1 MARVVAPLDLALRRL
16 RARLFVAADTVVA
29 VGGAA
34 ERAVDEGTTVV
45 AASHDPTWSP
55 PGGRHSRCRSARRR
69 PQASVPVVLEDVI
82 RSWDGEE
89 VVVRFDRPTGT
100 WMFVCIHSTARGPA
114 GGGTRMKTYAEPADA
129 LADAMRLAGAMT
141 LKMAAVDM
149 PFGGGKAVL
158 AVPELVDGEARR
170 GLLLRYADLVASL
183 RGTFNTGPDVNTSA
197 ADMDVIGE
205 RCGYVFCR
213 SEENGGSGDPG
224 LHTARGVFH
233 GIRASVR
240 HVFGSDSL
248 EDRVVLVQGVGS
260 VGAALAEELAAAGA
274 RVLVSDVVPD
284 RARSL
289 GAEFVPPESVVGTE
303 CDVYAPCAL
312 GGTLNAE
319 TIPRLQ
325 CRIVAGSANNQLVE
339 PEDAERLREAGI
351 LYAPD
356 FVINA
361 GGVLNSLGAEHLG
374 WTRDQIEER
383 LAGIGGTL
391 EEIYSKADAEAITT
405 EAAAE
410 QLAESRLR

>member
-1 MARVVAPLDLALRRL
+1 M
-16 RARLFVAADTVVA
+16 
-29 VGGAA
+29 
-34 ERAVDEGTTVV
+34 
-45 AASHDPTWSP
+45 
-55 PGGRHSRCRSARRR
+55 
-69 PQASVPVVLEDVI
+69 I

-89 VVVRFDRPTGT
+89 VVVRFDRPTGM
-100 WMFVCIHSTARGPA
+100 WMFVCIHSTSRGPA

-129 LADAMRLAGAMT
+129 LDDAMRLASAMT

-149 PFGGGKAVL
+149 PFGGGKAVV
-158 AVPELVDGEARR
+158 AVPEPLEGEARR

-213 SEENGGSGDPG
+213 SEERGGSGDPG
-224 LHTARGVFH
+224 PHTARGVFH

-240 HVFGSDSL
+240 HVFGTDSL
-248 EDRVVLVQGVGS
+248 EGRVVLVQGVGS

-274 RVLVSDVVPD
+274 RVLVSDVVPE
-284 RARSL
+284 RAQHL
-289 GAEFVPPESVVGTE
+289 GAEFVPAEEVIGTE

-312 GGTLNAE
+312 GGTVNAE
-319 TIPRLQ
+319 TIPRLR
-325 CRIVAGSANNQLVE
+325 CRIVAGSANNQLGE
-339 PEDAERLREAGI
+339 PEDADRLREAGI

-374 WTRDQIEER
+374 WTREQIEER
-383 LAGIGGTL
+383 LVAIGDTL
-391 EEIYSKADAEAITT
+391 EQIYAKAEAEVITT

-410 QLAESRLR
+410 QLARSRL

>member
-1 MARVVAPLDLALRRL
+1 MEELL
-16 RARLFVAADTVVA
+16 
-29 VGGAA
+29 
-34 ERAVDEGTTVV
+34 
-45 AASHDPTWSP
+45 
-55 PGGRHSRCRSARRR
+55 
-69 PQASVPVVLEDVI
+69 

-89 VVVRFDRPTGT
+89 VVVRFDRPTGA

-114 GGGTRMKTYAEPADA
+114 GGGTRMKVYPDPSDA
-129 LADAMRLAGAMT
+129 LADAMRLASAMT

-149 PFGGGKAVL
+149 PFGGAKAVL
-158 AVPELVDGEARR
+158 AVPELVDGDARR
-170 GLLLRYADLVASL
+170 GLLLRYGDLVASL

-224 LHTARGVFH
+224 PHTARGVFH

-240 HVFGSDSL
+240 HVFGTDSL
-248 EDRVVLVQGVGS
+248 ESRVVLVQGLGS
-260 VGAALAEELAAAGA
+260 VGGSLTEELSAAGA
-274 RVLVSDVVPD
+274 RVLASDVVPG
-284 RARSL
+284 RAERL
-289 GAEFVPPESVVGTE
+289 GAEVVPPEEVIGTE

-319 TIPRLQ
+319 TIPRLR
-325 CRIVAGSANNQLVE
+325 CRIVAGSANNQLAE
-339 PEDAERLREAGI
+339 PEDAERLRAAGI

-374 WTRDQIEER
+374 WTREQIEER

-391 EEIYSKADAEAITT
+391 EAIYSTAEAEGIAT

-410 QLAESRLR
+410 HIAKSRL

>member
-1 MARVVAPLDLALRRL
+1 MKVY
-16 RARLFVAADTVVA
+16 T
-29 VGGAA
+29 
-34 ERAVDEGTTVV
+34 E
-45 AASHDPTWSP
+45 
-55 PGGRHSRCRSARRR
+55 PG
-69 PQASVPVVLEDVI
+69 
-82 RSWDGEE
+82 
-89 VVVRFDRPTGT
+89 
-100 WMFVCIHSTARGPA
+100 
-114 GGGTRMKTYAEPADA
+114 DA

-158 AVPELVDGEARR
+158 AVPELVDGDARR

-213 SEENGGSGDPG
+213 SEERGGSGDPG
-224 LHTARGVFH
+224 PHTARGVFH

-248 EDRVVLVQGVGS
+248 AGRVVLVQGLGS
-260 VGAALAEELAAAGA
+260 VGGPLAEELAAAGA
-274 RVLVSDVVPD
+274 RVLVSDVVPG
-284 RARSL
+284 RAELL
-289 GAEFVPPESVVGTE
+289 GAEVVPAEEVIGTE

-319 TIPRLQ
+319 TIPRLR
-325 CRIVAGSANNQLVE
+325 CRIVAGSANNQLAE
-339 PEDAERLREAGI
+339 PKDAERLRGAGI

-361 GGVLNSLGAEHLG
+361 GGVLNSLGVEHLG
-374 WTRDQIEER
+374 WTREQIEER
-383 LAGIGGTL
+383 LARIGGTL
-391 EEIYSKADAEAITT
+391 EEIYSRADAEAITT
-405 EAAAE
+405 EAAAV
-410 QLAESRLR
+410 QLAGARLA

>member
-1 MARVVAPLDLALRRL
+1 
-16 RARLFVAADTVVA
+16 
-29 VGGAA
+29 
-34 ERAVDEGTTVV
+34 
-45 AASHDPTWSP
+45 
-55 PGGRHSRCRSARRR
+55 
-69 PQASVPVVLEDVI
+69 VLEDVI

-89 VVVRFDRPTGT
+89 VVVRFDKPTGT

-114 GGGTRMKTYAEPADA
+114 GGGTRMKTYAEPSDA
-129 LADAMRLAGAMT
+129 LADAMRLASAMT

-158 AVPELVDGEARR
+158 AVPEVLDGDARR
-170 GLLLRYADLVASL
+170 GLLVRYADLVASL

-213 SEENGGSGDPG
+213 TQENGGSGDPG
-224 LHTARGVFH
+224 PHTARGVFH

-240 HVFGSDSL
+240 HVFGTDSF
-248 EDRVVLVQGVGS
+248 EGRVVLVQGVGS

-274 RVLVSDVVPD
+274 RVLVSDVVPE
-284 RARSL
+284 RARDLS
-289 GAEFVPPESVVGTE
+289 AEFVQAADAIGAE

-319 TIPRLQ
+319 TIPRLR
-325 CRIVAGSANNQLVE
+325 CRIVAGSANNQLAE
-339 PEDAERLREAGI
+339 PEDAERLREAEI

-361 GGVLNSLGAEHLG
+361 GGVLNSLGSEHLG
-374 WTRDQIEER
+374 WTREQIEER
-383 LAGIGGTL
+383 LAAIGDTL
-391 EEIYSKADAEAITT
+391 EQIYAKAEAEVITT

-410 QLAESRLR
+410 QLARSRL